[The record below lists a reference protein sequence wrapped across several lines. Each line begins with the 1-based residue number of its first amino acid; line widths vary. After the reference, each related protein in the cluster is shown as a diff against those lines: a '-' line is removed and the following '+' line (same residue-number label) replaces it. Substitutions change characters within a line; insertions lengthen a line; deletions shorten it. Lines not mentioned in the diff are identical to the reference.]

1 MAPHPQRPRRPSTAE
16 PPSTQFQR
24 VPMRSQTAPVRN
36 PSAPP
41 PSAAPPLHRSY
52 SINFVRPPSR
62 TGTAASIERQTRLR
76 AREEDRVR
84 RDTSAVEMRIT
95 HTHDIMLRALET
107 VIKSAHRESER
118 IRYDLQR
125 LAGIVESGMTSL
137 VKGAAALE
145 SALRR
150 EEARVVRDFQYIRQ
164 IQDPRKRGPELDRLE
179 AALEEGE
186 KQIAY
191 EYSRLQAARTAEVER
206 EEVTATALAQARRNE
221 ESRLMRDV
229 QRLNDA
235 RSDASRRVDDEL
247 SALAHRGLTECDLP
261 SLHIQVQALRDRQKE
276 YSLHLDA
283 AFANFNSQRSK
294 AMSEINLEARR
305 VTDMRREN
313 KRVLDAEMLRLSKL
327 RNDCKLHID
336 AEIQHYMQSAERFS
350 RASKPQPK
358 PMPKVQSQTQS
369 QHTAPPRNRKAS
381 YANPYTAQPQY
392 GFATERNRQQSQ
404 QSQQA
409 RDAWQSYED
418 RWASLSNS
426 NAPVRLT
433 FHNIPWPVFSPPA
446 SVSHLNSR
454 TIGAFILS
462 SLHDGGGATRRERI
476 RTAMRLWHPD
486 KWTGRYMTKVDPR
499 HAQVVKEGVDA
510 VAGALAELLTAS

>member
-24 VPMRSQTAPVRN
+24 APMRSQTAPVRN
-36 PSAPP
+36 AP
-41 PSAAPPLHRSY
+41 PSAAPTLHRSY
-52 SINFVRPPSR
+52 STLNFVRPPSR

-84 RDTSAVEMRIT
+84 RDTSAVEQRILQ
-95 HTHDIMLRALET
+95 THDILLKALES
-107 VIKSAHRESER
+107 VAKNAHKESER

-125 LAGIVESGMTSL
+125 LAGIVDSGMTSL
-137 VKGAAALE
+137 VKDAAVLE

-150 EEARVVRDFQYIRQ
+150 EEARVVRDFQFIRQ

-179 AALEEGE
+179 AALEESE
-186 KQIAY
+186 KQTAY
-191 EYSRLQAARTAEVER
+191 EYSRLQAARSAETERAEVA
-206 EEVTATALAQARRNE
+206 ATALAQARRNE
-221 ESRLMRDV
+221 DSRVMRDL
-229 QRLNDA
+229 QRLTEA
-235 RSDASRRVDDEL
+235 RSDARRRVDDEL

-261 SLHIQVQALRDRQKE
+261 SLHIQVQALRDRQND
-276 YSLHLDA
+276 YSMRLDA
-283 AFANFNSQRSK
+283 AFANFNTQRSK
-294 AMSEINLEARR
+294 ATSDINLEARR
-305 VTDMRREN
+305 ITDMRREN
-313 KRVLDAEMLRLSKL
+313 KRALDDEMLRLSKL
-327 RNDCKLHID
+327 RNECKIHID
-336 AEIQHYMQSAERFS
+336 AEIQRFMQSAERFS

-358 PMPKVQSQTQS
+358 GIPKVQPQTQS
-369 QHTAPPRNRKAS
+369 QHSIPPRARRPS
-381 YANPYTAQPQY
+381 YANPYTTQTPQY
-392 GFATERNRQQSQ
+392 GFATDQRSKQQS

-409 RDAWQSYED
+409 RDAWQAYED
-418 RWASLSNS
+418 RWAALSNS

-433 FHNIPWPVFSPPA
+433 FHNIPWPVFSPPSA
-446 SVSHLNSR
+446 ISQLNSR

-462 SLHDGGGATRRERI
+462 SLHDGGGGTRRERI

-486 KWTGRYMTKVDPR
+486 KWTGRYMAKVDPR